1 MRIEKI
7 KAEFESFLQA
17 YAYGENKD
25 PLKNTLKGKPKAV
38 KMNISAEFRDA
49 VADAL
54 QRLNK
59 EFAAAKATELD
70 YPKSLYLDL
79 GFDPMDMVNM
89 SDLSGL
95 DFILDSCLTE
105 REGKIIRMR
114 YQEHMTLEAC
124 GKVFGVTRDRIR
136 QVQEKAL
143 RKMRHPA
150 YRSIIRE
157 GKEAFDRRQEAR
169 GILKKAT
176 EEMMEEVER
185 IKGDTQL
192 LREIMNGDGKDKAE
206 PIIRR
211 HFDKSK
217 IDIEELG
224 FSVRAYN
231 CLKRAGYNV
240 IGDMIGVSMGDLI
253 KVRNLG
259 RKCCDEVVTKLRE
272 YGIEVS
278 E

>member
-7 KAEFESFLQA
+7 KAEFEGFLQA

-25 PLKNTLKGKPKAV
+25 PLKNTLKEKPKAV
-38 KMNISAEFRDA
+38 KMNISAKLRDA

-59 EFAAAKATELD
+59 EFAAAKATEFD
-70 YPKSLYLDL
+70 YPMSLYLDL
-79 GFDPMDMVNM
+79 GFDPMDMINM

-95 DFILDSCLTE
+95 DFVLDSCLTE

-114 YQEHMTLEAC
+114 YQEGMTLDAC
-124 GKVFGVTRDRIR
+124 GKIFGVTLDRIR
-136 QVQEKAL
+136 QVQVKAL

-150 YRSIIRE
+150 YYSIIRE
-157 GKEAFDRRQEAR
+157 GKEAFDRRQETR
-169 GILKKAT
+169 DILKKAT
-176 EEMMEEVER
+176 EEMMTEVER

-192 LREIMNGDGKDKAE
+192 LRKITNSADEEKVK
-206 PIIRR
+206 PIVQKY
-211 HFDKSK
+211 FDKSK
-217 IDIEELG
+217 EDIVEMGL
-224 FSVRAYN
+224 STRAYT

-240 IGDMIGVSMGDLI
+240 IGDMIGVSMGDLL

-259 RKCCDEVVTKLRE
+259 RKSCDEVVAKLRE